1 VESLVKANKPN
12 STAKIKVE
20 RVNIDKEISQAL
32 APLVQQVKAELGD
45 FFEVTQKLV
54 VNFILK
60 EKAKAP
66 FSKSEMAQI
75 KKENFDVVR
84 VLRRATEDA
93 LTAQK
98 NGANLDLAALV
109 AKLNS
114 PNHKVATDSCELDT
128 KKSKKKK
135 LGDSLK
141 NADSAH
147 SEQFKTEPFEPD
159 LGANRNDIEK

>member
-1 VESLVKANKPN
+1 MESLTKISKSNSAAKA
-12 STAKIKVE
+12 KVE
-20 RVNIDKEISQAL
+20 RVNVDKEISQAL
-32 APLVQQVKAELGD
+32 DPLVQQVKAELGD

-93 LTAQK
+93 LKAQK

-114 PNHKVATDSCELDT
+114 PNHKVSSDNCEKDT
-128 KKSKKKK
+128 KKSKRKK
-135 LGDSLK
+135 LGDSL
-141 NADSAH
+141 NIADSAH
-147 SEQFKTEPFEPD
+147 SEQFKIDQFEPEF
-159 LGANRNDIEK
+159 GANSNDVEK